1 MAASVRIWCVT
12 ASSGSGDS
20 SIEQSWWPSPVPPP
34 GPLRLVVRCTD
45 IGIEETVVELDG
57 TALSRAVDEVVT
69 LWPWEP
75 PRDRSP
81 EPPAAPGRS
90 ARGQLVRPVVLRARF
105 LSVLSR

>member
-1 MAASVRIWCVT
+1 MAASVQIWCVT

-20 SIEQSWWPSPVPPP
+20 SIEQSWWLSPVPPP

-81 EPPAAPGRS
+81 EPPPPPADLPADSWFARS
-90 ARGQLVRPVVLRARF
+90 
-105 LSVLSR
+105 S

>member
-1 MAASVRIWCVT
+1 MVA
-12 ASSGSGDS
+12 
-20 SIEQSWWPSPVPPP
+20 EPVPPP

-81 EPPAAPGRS
+81 EPPPPPADLPADSSFARS
-90 ARGQLVRPVVLRARF
+90 
-105 LSVLSR
+105 S